1 MKQQEI
7 YNKLK
12 EITHDIAEWNNIVQ
26 VISNWIY
33 DNFQEKQNP
42 KEDER
47 KKIAA
52 ILFSQMF
59 RQFSSLDWNNQIIM
73 KAAAKRSLELQK
85 LNINNCN
92 SLKCL
97 TAIAYTLC

>member
-73 KAAAKRSLELQK
+73 KAAAKRSLELADV
-85 LNINNCN
+85 LLEEINNKSN
-92 SLKCL
+92 G
-97 TAIAYTLC
+97 

>member
-12 EITHDIAEWNNIVQ
+12 EVSRPYHSWTDQMESIAK
-26 VISNWIY
+26 WIY

-52 ILFSQMF
+52 ILFSQMIAQIPLISF
-59 RQFSSLDWNNQIIM
+59 NNTEVM
-73 KAAAKRSLELQK
+73 KGFAKRSLEFADILLEQ
-85 LNINNCN
+85 INNKSN
-92 SLKCL
+92 GQP
-97 TAIAYTLC
+97 I

>member
-73 KAAAKRSLELQK
+73 KAAAQTSLELQMFK
-85 LNINNCN
+85 LKIECQT
-92 SLKCL
+92 KH
-97 TAIAYTLC
+97 

>member
-73 KAAAKRSLELQK
+73 KAAAK
-85 LNINNCN
+85 LN
-92 SLKCL
+92 
-97 TAIAYTLC
+97 